1 MKATHFYINTLTTTI
16 FIFTLA
22 VAAQAQNR
30 VFVSSVGDDLNP
42 CTRTSPCR
50 NFQRGHDAVLA
61 GGEVVALD
69 SAGYGQVTI
78 TKSVT
83 ITGESVYAGI
93 SASSGNG
100 ITIATAGI
108 TVILRSLTIE
118 GLGSGSN
125 GINVTNFSVL
135 QIENCIVNG
144 FTGRGILVNPSATG
158 TRTVFIKDSTFRNNA
173 GFGINLFNGSST
185 ALSAAIEG
193 TRTESN
199 GGGIDINGS
208 GLTATAHGCLSSGNS
223 GVGFQSIGAVLNIES
238 SVSSNN
244 AAGIDNFSNGTVRVS
259 NSTVT
264 DNAGFG
270 FVNVG
275 ATFESRGNNTLRGNH
290 AGGAQNNGTITT
302 ITGT

>member
-1 MKATHFYINTLTTTI
+1 MKAIHFYINTLTTTI

-30 VFVSSVGDDLNP
+30 VFVSGVGDDLNP
-42 CTRTSPCR
+42 CTRTLPCR

-69 SAGYGQVTI
+69 SAGYGQLTI

-108 TVILRSLTIE
+108 TVILRSLTLE
-118 GLGSGSN
+118 GLGSGTN

-135 QIENCIVNG
+135 HIENCIVNH
-144 FTGRGILVNPSATG
+144 FTSRGILVSPSAAG
-158 TRTVFIKDSTFRNNA
+158 TRTVFIKDSILRNNGGVA
-173 GFGINLFNGSST
+173 ILLFNGNGT
-185 ALSAAIEG
+185 ALTAAIER
-193 TRTESN
+193 TRTEN
-199 GGGIDINGS
+199 NAGGIDISGS
-208 GLTATAHGCLSSGNS
+208 STTATLHGCISSGNS
-223 GVGFQSIGAVLNIES
+223 GFGFSATAGVMNIES
-238 SVSSNN
+238 SDASNN

-259 NSTVT
+259 NSTIM

-270 FVNVG
+270 FVNFSG
-275 ATFESRGNNTLRGNH
+275 TFESRGNNTVRGNDL
-290 AGGAQNNGTITT
+290 GGAQTTGTITT
-302 ITGT
+302 ITGG